1 MAKQS
6 GLGDNF
12 YIGGY
17 NLSGDVGSLGSISG
31 AMRRS
36 R

>member
-1 MAKQS
+1 MAKSS

-17 NLSGDVGSLGSISG
+17 DLSGDVASLGQVQG
-31 AMRRS
+31 
-36 R
+36 